1 MPSMEQARAWYDAED
16 PVHGW
21 DHVLRVYRM
30 AEQLVRETGA
40 DAAIVRAAA
49 LLHDAADAA
58 PGEENQRSEHELA
71 SAHFAEGVLSSEG
84 WPRQRVEQ
92 VLHCIRA
99 HRFRSS
105 EKPETLEARV
115 LFDADKLDVIGAFGI
130 ARTIGYALQAG
141 QPIYAQPSAGFRKEG
156 RKEAGEPHS
165 AYHEYL
171 FKLRH
176 VKQRLYTPAAHSIA
190 SKRQRIL
197 EAFFEQLAAE
207 AGEVEGDARPGS
219 GNSPKGIAA
228 RP

>member
-1 MPSMEQARAWYDAED
+1 LPSVEQARAWYDVRD

-30 AEQLVRETGA
+30 AEQLAQETGA
-40 DAAIVRAAA
+40 DVEIVRAAA
-49 LLHDAADAA
+49 LLHDVADAA
-58 PGEENQRSEHELA
+58 PGEEGQRKKHELA
-71 SAHFAEGVLSSEG
+71 SALFAEGVLSSEG
-84 WPRQRVEQ
+84 WPRERVMQ

-99 HRFRSS
+99 HRFRGR

-141 QPIYAQPSAGFRKEG
+141 QPIYAQPSTAFRTEG
-156 RKEAGEPHS
+156 RKEPGEPHS

-176 VKQRLYTPAAHSIA
+176 VKERLHTPAAHSIA
-190 SKRQRIL
+190 SKRQRML
-197 EAFFEQLAAE
+197 EGFFAQLAAE
-207 AGEVEGDARPGS
+207 AGGAEETIRTVSE
-219 GNSPKGIAA
+219 NSPHGITEG
-228 RP
+228 R